1 MEIKIKKTYFGKI
14 IAITSLII
22 SISIA
27 SKWYN
32 YNFINTQKESIFN
45 MPYLSWIIFSV
56 IIIYFL
62 SNLYQLFQLFFLKNK
77 KPEIALII
85 NEDEIT
91 TPHSEMKLLGT
102 IFWKDIFA
110 VGTKNTLTDTFLLVK
125 VENPTDYIQRAN
137 SNFKLKQQLRSN
149 LLKYGTPIIIS
160 TKGLEKSA
168 HEIKKNHKN
177 RATKIQNILT
187 KNPYFKSKDF
197 LSNHSDVLKKQQSM
211 KKTINKT
218 KNNTSKWFN
227 L

>member
-77 KPEIALII
+77 KLEIALII
-85 NEDEIT
+85 NEDGIT

-110 VGTKNTLTDTFLLVK
+110 VGTKKHLDRYFSFN
-125 VENPTDYIQRAN
+125 
-137 SNFKLKQQLRSN
+137 
-149 LLKYGTPIIIS
+149 
-160 TKGLEKSA
+160 KSR
-168 HEIKKNHKN
+168 K
-177 RATKIQNILT
+177 
-187 KNPYFKSKDF
+187 PY
-197 LSNHSDVLKKQQSM
+197 
-211 KKTINKT
+211 
-218 KNNTSKWFN
+218 
-227 L
+227 

>member
-1 MEIKIKKTYFGKI
+1 MEIKIKKTNFEKTTAI
-14 IAITSLII
+14 ISLII

-56 IIIYFL
+56 IIVYFF

-85 NEDEIT
+85 NEEGIT
-91 TPHSEMKLLGT
+91 TPHSEMKLLGI

-125 VENPTDYIQRAN
+125 VENPTDYIQKAN
-137 SNFKLKQQLRSN
+137 SNFKLKQRLRSN
-149 LLKYGTPIIIS
+149 LLKYGTPIIIP

-168 HEIKKNHKN
+168 HEIKKIIK
-177 RATKIQNILT
+177 TEQQKFKI
-187 KNPYFKSKDF
+187 F
-197 LSNHSDVLKKQQSM
+197 
-211 KKTINKT
+211 
-218 KNNTSKWFN
+218 
-227 L
+227 